1 MIDVVNIP
9 YGRSFPLGATC
20 YEQGVNFSIFS
31 KNASKVHLLLFDH
44 PEDARPTKVIEL
56 DSQKNRTFYYWHIFV
71 EGLKP
76 GQLYGYSIDGPYDP
90 RYGHFFDPDKLLID
104 PYARSIVCN
113 GHYSRVEAMRPGN
126 NWGKAMKCAV
136 IDPKDYE
143 LALAEVRANFEQARF
158 EREVETGRQ
167 VIAKREWNSFGKI
180 DATDEQRSLAQREPQ
195 LESALLSVKAA
206 ESALKKAEL
215 DLQRATLRAPFNAMV
230 VAESVDLG
238 QLVSPQMTV
247 ARLVG
252 TDEYHVQVSVPV
264 SSLRT
269 IHASTEDTPG
279 SLVTIIQ
286 RVGNGT
292 IERDGEVIRQLPD
305 LDPGGAMARIL
316 VRIKNPL
323 GEKGGLPLLLGSF
336 VDVAVRAQ
344 PIDDAIRVPRV
355 ALRNGRDVYVMN
367 EEGLLEI
374 REVEIAWSE
383 PDAVLVTSGLEPDER
398 VVISRIATAIPNMLL
413 RTAEPAPQ
421 PTEPGPSEPAARA
434 IP

>member
-1 MIDVVNIP
+1 MSKRSERRLKWALSIGVIVASVAAAAFLIATKEEPPRAVKPLEGTLVEVIRIGASRHEVDLLAKGTVVP
-9 YGRSFPLGATC
+9 
-20 YEQGVNFSIFS
+20 
-31 KNASKVHLLLFDH
+31 
-44 PEDARPTKVIEL
+44 
-56 DSQKNRTFYYWHIFV
+56 
-71 EGLKP
+71 
-76 GQLYGYSIDGPYDP
+76 
-90 RYGHFFDPDKLLID
+90 
-104 PYARSIVCN
+104 
-113 GHYSRVEAMRPGN
+113 AME
-126 NWGKAMKCAV
+126 
-136 IDPKDYE
+136 II
-143 LALAEVRANFEQARF
+143 LQAEVGGRVTWQSHELVPGGRFKKGEPILKIDNRDYRLAVESVRAQVRSARL
-158 EREVETGRQ
+158 EYTLEKRRAEV
-167 VIAKREWNSFGKI
+167 AKREWNSFGKI

-195 LESALLSVKAA
+195 LESALLAVKAA

-230 VAESVDLG
+230 VSENVDLG
-238 QLVSPQMTV
+238 QLVSPQTTV

-252 TDEYHVQVSVPV
+252 TDEYHVQVSVPI

-269 IHASTEDTPG
+269 IHARTEETPG
-279 SLVTIIQ
+279 SPVTIIQ
-286 RVGNGT
+286 RVGQGT

-355 ALRNGRDVYVMN
+355 ALRNGRSVYVMN
-367 EEGLLEI
+367 DEDLLEI
-374 REVEIAWSE
+374 RDVEIAWSE
-383 PDAVLVTSGLEPDER
+383 PEAVLVTSGLEPDER

-421 PTEPGPSEPAARA
+421 PTEPRPSEPAAHA

>member
-1 MIDVVNIP
+1 MSKRSERRLKWALSIGVIVASVAAAAFLIATKEEPPRAVKPLEGTLVEVIRIGASRHEVDLLAKGTVVP
-9 YGRSFPLGATC
+9 
-20 YEQGVNFSIFS
+20 
-31 KNASKVHLLLFDH
+31 
-44 PEDARPTKVIEL
+44 
-56 DSQKNRTFYYWHIFV
+56 
-71 EGLKP
+71 
-76 GQLYGYSIDGPYDP
+76 
-90 RYGHFFDPDKLLID
+90 
-104 PYARSIVCN
+104 
-113 GHYSRVEAMRPGN
+113 AME
-126 NWGKAMKCAV
+126 
-136 IDPKDYE
+136 II
-143 LALAEVRANFEQARF
+143 LQAEVGGRVTWQSHELVPGGRFKEGEPILKIDNRDYRLAVESVRAQVRSARL
-158 EREVETGRQ
+158 EYTLEKRRAEV
-167 VIAKREWNSFGKI
+167 AKREWNSFGKI

-195 LESALLSVKAA
+195 LESALLAVKAA

-230 VAESVDLG
+230 VSENVDLG
-238 QLVSPQMTV
+238 QLVSPQTTV

-252 TDEYHVQVSVPV
+252 TDEYRVQVSVPI

-269 IHASTEDTPG
+269 IHASTEETPG
-279 SLVTIIQ
+279 SPVTIIQ
-286 RVGNGT
+286 RVGQGT

-355 ALRNGRDVYVMN
+355 ALRNGRSVYVMN
-367 EEGLLEI
+367 EEDLLEI
-374 REVEIAWSE
+374 RDVEIAWSE

-421 PTEPGPSEPAARA
+421 PTEPRPSEPAAHA

>member
-1 MIDVVNIP
+1 MSKRSERRLKWALSIGVIVASVAAAAFLIATKEEPPRAEKPLEGTLVEVIRIGASRHEVDLLAKGTVVP
-9 YGRSFPLGATC
+9 
-20 YEQGVNFSIFS
+20 
-31 KNASKVHLLLFDH
+31 
-44 PEDARPTKVIEL
+44 
-56 DSQKNRTFYYWHIFV
+56 
-71 EGLKP
+71 
-76 GQLYGYSIDGPYDP
+76 
-90 RYGHFFDPDKLLID
+90 
-104 PYARSIVCN
+104 
-113 GHYSRVEAMRPGN
+113 AME
-126 NWGKAMKCAV
+126 
-136 IDPKDYE
+136 II
-143 LALAEVRANFEQARF
+143 LQAEVGGRVTWQSHELVPGGRFKKGEPILKIDNRDYRLAVESVRAQVRSARL
-158 EREVETGRQ
+158 EYTLEKRRAEV
-167 VIAKREWNSFGKI
+167 AKREWNSFGKI

-195 LESALLSVKAA
+195 LESALLAVKAA

-230 VAESVDLG
+230 VSENVDLG
-238 QLVSPQMTV
+238 QLVSPQTTV

-252 TDEYHVQVSVPV
+252 TDEYHVQVSVPI

-269 IHASTEDTPG
+269 IHARTEETPG
-279 SLVTIIQ
+279 SPVTIIQ
-286 RVGNGT
+286 RVGQGT

-355 ALRNGRDVYVMN
+355 ALRNGRSVYVMN
-367 EEGLLEI
+367 EEDLLEI
-374 REVEIAWSE
+374 RDVEIAWSE

-421 PTEPGPSEPAARA
+421 PTEPRPSEPAAHA

>member
-1 MIDVVNIP
+1 MSKRSERRLKWALSIGVIVASVAAAAFLIATKEEPPRAVKPLEGTLVEVIRIGASRHEVDLLAKGTVVP
-9 YGRSFPLGATC
+9 
-20 YEQGVNFSIFS
+20 
-31 KNASKVHLLLFDH
+31 
-44 PEDARPTKVIEL
+44 
-56 DSQKNRTFYYWHIFV
+56 
-71 EGLKP
+71 
-76 GQLYGYSIDGPYDP
+76 
-90 RYGHFFDPDKLLID
+90 
-104 PYARSIVCN
+104 
-113 GHYSRVEAMRPGN
+113 AME
-126 NWGKAMKCAV
+126 
-136 IDPKDYE
+136 II
-143 LALAEVRANFEQARF
+143 LQAEVGGRVTWQSHELVPGGRFKKGEPILKIDNRDYRLAVESVRAQVRSARL
-158 EREVETGRQ
+158 EYTLEKRRAEV
-167 VIAKREWNSFGKI
+167 AKREWNSFGKI

-286 RVGNGT
+286 RVGQGT
-292 IERDGEVIRQLPD
+292 IEREGEVIRQLPD

-383 PDAVLVTSGLEPDER
+383 PDAVLVTSGLESDER

-421 PTEPGPSEPAARA
+421 PTEPGPSKPAARA